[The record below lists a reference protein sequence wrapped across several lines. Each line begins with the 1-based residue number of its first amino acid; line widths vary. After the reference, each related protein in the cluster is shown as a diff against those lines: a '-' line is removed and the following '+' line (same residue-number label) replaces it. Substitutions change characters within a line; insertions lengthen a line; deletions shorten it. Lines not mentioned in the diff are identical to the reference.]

1 MRIQLALNVRDI
13 DEAVD
18 YYGRLFGALPH
29 KRRPG
34 YANFALD
41 EPPLKLVLFENP
53 DAPER
58 INHLGVEVFDAA
70 HVREAGARLE
80 TAGILTESEEQAVC
94 CHAEQTKVWSDEP
107 QGLRWEWYVIT
118 DDAPVGGAV
127 PACCDGQAIETAAL
141 TAAAPAQAETWACC
155 GGSARASAPVCR
167 DV

>member
-1 MRIQLALNVRDI
+1 MRIQLALNVRDV

-18 YYGRLFGALPH
+18 YYGKLFGARPC

-53 DAPER
+53 DATER

-80 TAGILTESEEQAVC
+80 AADILTESEEQVVC

-118 DDAPVGGAV
+118 DDAPAGDATPARSDGRAAEAAIAATGTSAEV
-127 PACCDGQAIETAAL
+127 PGPVCCD
-141 TAAAPAQAETWACC
+141 
-155 GGSARASAPVCR
+155 V
-167 DV
+167 

>member
-34 YANFALD
+34 YANFAL
-41 EPPLKLVLFENP
+41 EKPPLKLVLFENP
-53 DAPER
+53 DARER

-70 HVREAGARLE
+70 HVREAEARLE
-80 TAGILTESEEQAVC
+80 AADILTEREVQAVC

-118 DDAPVGGAV
+118 DDAPEVVSAQ
-127 PACCDGQAIETAAL
+127 ACCDGP
-141 TAAAPAQAETWACC
+141 AAAAIAATGASAKASAQACC
-155 GGSARASAPVCR
+155 

>member
-41 EPPLKLVLFENP
+41 KPPLKLVLFENP
-53 DAPER
+53 DARER

-80 TAGILTESEEQAVC
+80 AADILTEREEQAVC

-118 DDAPVGGAV
+118 DDAPEVVSAQTCGVAPAAEATIAATGASAKASAQ
-127 PACCDGQAIETAAL
+127 ACCD
-141 TAAAPAQAETWACC
+141 
-155 GGSARASAPVCR
+155 V
-167 DV
+167 

>member
-18 YYGRLFGALPH
+18 YYGKLFAALPH

-41 EPPLKLVLFENP
+41 KPPLKLVLFENP
-53 DAPER
+53 DATER

-70 HVREAGARLE
+70 HVREAGARL
-80 TAGILTESEEQAVC
+80 TAANILTESEEQVVC
-94 CHAEQTKVWSDEP
+94 CHAEQSKVWSDEP

-118 DDAPVGGAV
+118 DDAPEVVSAQ
-127 PACCDGQAIETAAL
+127 ACCDGPAAEASIAG
-141 TAAAPAQAETWACC
+141 TSVSAEV
-155 GGSARASAPVCR
+155 SAPVCC

>member
-1 MRIQLALNVRDI
+1 MRLQLALNVRDI

-18 YYGRLFGALPH
+18 YYGKLFKATPH

-53 DAPER
+53 HAPER

-70 HVREAGARLE
+70 HVREAAARLE
-80 TAGILTESEEQAVC
+80 AADILTETEEEAVC

-118 DDAPVGGAV
+118 DDAPAAVATGAV
-127 PACCDGQAIETAAL
+127 ASGACCDGQEEEAAVL
-141 TAAAPAQAETWACC
+141 AA
-155 GGSARASAPVCR
+155 GGSADLSAPACC